1 MASVGADER
10 AYRVLVENPRE
21 RDNLEDLELDKSII
35 LKMDLQQVEWG
46 GMDWIDLAQERDWWR
61 APFNAFG
68 FHKIQGTL

>member
-1 MASVGADER
+1 
-10 AYRVLVENPRE
+10 
-21 RDNLEDLELDKSII
+21 LEDLELDKSII